1 MMDYK
6 IKDIKLADEGNL
18 QLEWAAMHMPA
29 LAQVRESF
37 AKTKPFKGHKISVL
51 LHVTKETGMLMRC
64 LKAGGAEIALGA
76 GNPLSTQDGIAAA
89 LVKEGIRVFAVNGES
104 VKEYSEN
111 VHKVLDFDP
120 DIIIDDGA
128 DLHAAAHAKG
138 VKVDVIG
145 GTEETTS
152 GIHRIKAMEKE
163 GVLKYPIIAVN
174 NANTKFLFDNRY
186 GTGQSTLDG
195 VIRGTNIFIPGKQVV
210 VGGYGWVG
218 RGVAMRFKGMG
229 ARVIVTEVDPF
240 KALEASMDGF
250 DVMKM
255 DDAAK
260 LGEIFITATG
270 DLDIVIQRH
279 MENMRDGAILANTGH
294 FDVEVDVKALRA
306 IAVKHRKLRENL
318 EEYTLKNGKRLYLLA
333 EGRLVNLGAAEG
345 HPSEVM
351 DLSFCNQALSAQYV
365 LDMHGKLK
373 KEVYK
378 IPEEIDRMIATIKLK
393 SMGIEIDTLTEKQKK
408 YLSAWEIG

>member
-1 MMDYK
+1 MNYK
-6 IKDIKLADEGNL
+6 IKDTKLAEEGNR
-18 QLEWAAMHMPA
+18 QLEWASMHMPA
-29 LAQVRESF
+29 LAQVRDGF
-37 AKTKPFKGHKISVL
+37 AKTKPFKGRRISAL

-64 LKAGGAEIALGA
+64 LKAGGAEISLGA
-76 GNPLSTQDGIAAA
+76 GNPLSTQDGVAAA
-89 LVKEGIRVFAVNGES
+89 LVKEGIGVFAWNGQTVE
-104 VKEYSEN
+104 EYNQN
-111 VHKVLDFDP
+111 VQNVLDFDP

-128 DLHAAAHAKG
+128 DLHAAAHAEG
-138 VKVDVIG
+138 VKVDAIG

-152 GIHRIKAMEKE
+152 GIHRIKAMEKD
-163 GVLKYPIIAVN
+163 GILKYPIIAVN

-195 VIRGTNIFIPGKQVV
+195 IIRGTNIFIPGKQVV
-210 VGGYGWVG
+210 IGGYGWVG

-229 ARVIVTEVDPF
+229 ARVIITEVDPF

-270 DLDIVIQRH
+270 DLDIVVQRH
-279 MENMRDGAILANTGH
+279 MEKMRDGAILANTGH

-306 IAVKHRKLRENL
+306 IAVKHRKIRENL

-351 DLSFCNQALSAQYV
+351 DLSFCNQALSAKYV
-365 LDMHGKLK
+365 ID
-373 KEVYK
+373 KEGELGRKVYK
-378 IPEEIDRMIATIKLK
+378 IPEEIDRMIASIKLK
-393 SMGIEIDTLTEKQKK
+393 SMGIEIDTLTGKQKR
-408 YLSAWEIG
+408 YLSAWEID